1 MFSPSTRATLR
12 AYALLMPVSAV
23 LGYSN
28 NHCPQRCAV
37 AGPDPGNWTSY
48 HNLEQFDSCPLAVL
62 QAFSIYADVDD
73 ASHPHGIY
81 ACGSYGSDFEN
92 MPSAPSGQVRA
103 KAAGSVDATFEVG
116 WWDDGRSFAAAD
128 IRSASR
134 QLRKYLGGGHGGGP
148 SSNAAILY
156 ARSGAAAVGLYIG
169 QGLQWEGVSSVALK
183 MLEDNISA
191 LNASPRA
198 VAMQFCQ
205 PGLTSEHI
213 FGLFA
218 TTNKTFAPVQ
228 KAMRSWSNA
237 TCLSFNNSR
246 NFTGQAV
253 LASPIV
259 SVITTSGSNSAAI
272 PSKSTTLAA
281 TRRLTKRVVPHA
293 RATCSTVQVQAGDS
307 CGSLASKCGISGSD
321 FTNYNS
327 GSGFCSL
334 LKPGLHVC
342 CSAGVLP
349 DFRPKANADGTC
361 FVYYVARDDN
371 CANIAAANS
380 LTTDDLEK
388 FNKQTWAWSGCKLLQ
403 FNMNIC
409 LSDGA
414 PPMPAPLSG
423 THCGPQM
430 LGTKRPTDRNANL
443 ADLNPCALNACCNIW
458 GQCGTTPE
466 FCTES
471 GTGNPGT
478 ARPGTNGCI
487 SNCGMNIVRGDPPA
501 SPRRIAYFEG
511 FNLKR
516 ECLLQDALQIDTA
529 GYTHLHF
536 AFGVLTADYKV
547 QFGDVLTSYEF
558 EQFKRIRG
566 PARIL
571 SFGGWDFST
580 KPDTYMIFRE
590 GVTPANR
597 LKMAQ
602 NIANFV
608 KDNGLDGVD
617 IDWEYPGAPDIPGIP
632 GASADDG
639 DNYLA
644 FLVILKNLLPGKSV
658 SIAAPS
664 SYWYLR
670 AFPIATIA
678 RIVDYIVYMTYDLHG
693 QWDAESAFS
702 QDGCAYG
709 SCLRSQVNLTE
720 TMNSLIMIT
729 KAGVPSNK
737 VVVGVTS
744 YGRSFKMAQSG
755 CYGPDCLFT
764 GPRYGSEA
772 KKGRCTDTAGYISGA
787 EIKEIAAQG
796 ERVVTHYYDAQSDSN
811 ILVYDDTQWVG
822 YMDDNAKS
830 HRELLYSRLNMGGTT
845 SWATDLEAFHPV
857 PRPSESWLNF
867 QLDIKAG
874 KNPSVDNRS
883 GDWTQETCDGDAA
896 QNIRD
901 LTPSQRWD
909 QLHCASAWKYA
920 IDVWKNT
927 DRPTHTLI
935 FTASVSKSLNG
946 PPHSF
951 CGSLTENNNCGQTL
965 PCESFGH
972 QGASSAEIW
981 NSLVLIH
988 EVYSSYHN
996 ALFKVAGAAISPSL
1010 ADFQNKFAPVP
1021 VQKGSAWT
1029 LLLELVSMGAPVVLS
1044 RMLRPLIT
1052 RLPALLNGEQSDK
1065 VANGLGELL
1074 VGQSVTIAKNLIT
1087 TNGNNWTAENQAEL
1101 SNYLGQAIMAWGNV
1115 TSLTL
1120 GELFNGKDEN
1130 IDNLYAIIS
1139 DGKFME
1145 GAGRTISSELLGI
1158 SEPDL
1163 EAAIAKTFFSYAIPT
1178 AWTFSKHH
1186 PFIIDSGYHCGDA
1199 VEVLL
1204 SLHDPY
1210 TMNRTSA
1217 CHNGKLYYLAGAEGK
1232 SEVCT
1237 CLQEKGCVRVCTKAR
1252 FPSPPGLAALDGKSF
1267 GGVTVQDIIIG

>member
-1 MFSPSTRATLR
+1 MFSSSTRAALKVYT
-12 AYALLMPVSAV
+12 LLMSASAV
-23 LGYSN
+23 QGYRN
-28 NHCPQRCAV
+28 GHCPQRCAV
-37 AGPDPGNWTSY
+37 VGPDPGNWTSY

-62 QAFSIYADVDD
+62 QAFSIFTDVDD

-81 ACGSYGSDFEN
+81 ACSSYGSDFEN

-116 WWDDGRSFAAAD
+116 WWDDGRGLAAAD
-128 IRSASR
+128 IRSASS
-134 QLRKYLGGGHGGGP
+134 QLRRYLGGGHGSGP

-169 QGLQWEGVSSVALK
+169 QGLQRDAVSNVALK

-191 LNASPRA
+191 LNASSRA

-205 PGLTSEHI
+205 PGLTNEHI
-213 FGLFA
+213 FGFFA
-218 TTNKTFAPVQ
+218 TTNKTFSPIQ
-228 KAMRSWSNA
+228 QAMRSWSNA
-237 TCLSFNNSR
+237 TCLSFTNSR

-259 SVITTSGSNSAAI
+259 SVIPTFGSNSTAI
-272 PSKSTTLAA
+272 PSNSTTLAA
-281 TRRLTKRVVPHA
+281 TRRLTKRAMPHA
-293 RATCSTVQVQAGDS
+293 RATCSTVQVQSGDS
-307 CGSLASKCGISGSD
+307 CGSLASKCGISGSE
-321 FTNYNS
+321 FTKYNT

-334 LKPGLHVC
+334 LKPGQHVC

-388 FNKQTWAWSGCKLLQ
+388 FNKQTWAWSGCKFLQ

-443 ADLNPCALNACCNIW
+443 ADLNPCALNACCDVW

-487 SNCGMNIVRGDPPA
+487 SNCDMNIVRGDPPA
-501 SPRRIAYFEG
+501 TPRKIAYFEG
-511 FNLKR
+511 FGLKR

-547 QFGDVLTSYEF
+547 QFDDILTSYEF
-558 EQFKRIRG
+558 ENFKRIRG

-617 IDWEYPGAPDIPGIP
+617 IDWEYPGAPDIPEIP
-632 GASADDG
+632 PASEDDG

-693 QWDAESAFS
+693 QWDAESIFS

-709 SCLRSQVNLTE
+709 NCLRSQVNLTE

-796 ERVVTHYYDAQSDSN
+796 ERVVAHYYDAQSDSN
-811 ILVYDDTQWVG
+811 IFVYDDTQWVG

-830 HRELLYSRLNMGGTT
+830 HRELLYSRLNLGGTV

-867 QLDIKAG
+867 KLDIKAG
-874 KNPSVDNRS
+874 KDPWVVGNRS
-883 GDWTQETCDGDAA
+883 GDWTQETCDGQAA
-896 QNIRD
+896 SDIRG

-909 QLHCASAWKYA
+909 KLDCANAWKYA
-920 IDVWKNT
+920 IDVWKHT
-927 DRPTHTLI
+927 DRSNHTLK
-935 FTASVSKSLNG
+935 FTQSVSHSLNG
-946 PPHSF
+946 PSRTD
-951 CGSLTENNNCGQTL
+951 CGSLTDLNNCGQTL

-972 QGASSAEIW
+972 QGASGAEIW
-981 NSLVLIH
+981 NSLVIIH
-988 EVYSSYHN
+988 EVYQSYHN
-996 ALFKVAGAAISPSL
+996 ALAKVAGGAISPSL
-1010 ADFQNKFAPVP
+1010 ADFQNKFAPIP
-1021 VQKGSAWT
+1021 VKEKSAWN
-1029 LLLELVSMGAPVVLS
+1029 LLLDLVSMGAPVVLA

-1052 RLPALLNGEQSDK
+1052 QLPALLTGEQSDNPAK
-1065 VANGLGELL
+1065 GLGDLL
-1074 VGQSVTIAKNLIT
+1074 VGQSVEIAKDLINT
-1087 TNGNNWTAENQAEL
+1087 PGNNWTAVNQAEL
-1101 SNYLGQAIMAWGNV
+1101 SNYLGQAITAWANV

-1120 GELFNGKDEN
+1120 DRLFDGKDEN
-1130 IDNLYAIIS
+1130 IDRLYAIIS
-1139 DGKFME
+1139 DGKLMD
-1145 GAGRTISSELLGI
+1145 GSGRSLGPFAI

-1163 EAAIAKTFFSYAIPT
+1163 EAAIARTFFSYAIPT
-1178 AWTFSKHH
+1178 AWAFSKHH
-1186 PFIIDSGYHCGDA
+1186 PFIIDSGFNCDA
-1199 VEVLL
+1199 VGLAIGLV
-1204 SLHDPY
+1204 DPY
-1210 TMNRTSA
+1210 TMNHPSA
-1217 CHNGKLYYLAGAEGK
+1217 CHNGKLYYLATAEGK
-1232 SEVCT
+1232 SEECS
-1237 CLQEKGCVRVCTKAR
+1237 CLQEKGCIWRCTKAK

-1267 GGVTVQDIIIG
+1267 GGVTVEDIIIG